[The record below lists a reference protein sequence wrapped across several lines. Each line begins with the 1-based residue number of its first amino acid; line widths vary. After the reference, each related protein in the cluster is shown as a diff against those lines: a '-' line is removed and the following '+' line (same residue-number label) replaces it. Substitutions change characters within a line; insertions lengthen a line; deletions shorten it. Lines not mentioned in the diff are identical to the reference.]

1 MPPPRFLLRSFSL
14 SPVLLFLLLAAGCG
28 QFHPKPSQEYVYVS
42 GKGGFLRDRIA
53 AVSNRVAEVS
63 NGQRLLVL
71 EHGRR
76 FLKVKT
82 EKNEIG
88 WIPEPSVI
96 SQDVYQ
102 QFETLRSDHAHDP
115 VIATAVLR
123 DESYLHAK
131 PGRQAER
138 FYLLP
143 ESDKLQLLVRASVPK
158 PVPPQAVPVAKPV
171 KAGKGVTAG
180 KPAVPEPPPPPP
192 MEDYWLIRDS
202 QGRVGWVR
210 AHAMDVDVPEEIAGL
225 AEGQRYIGAYL
236 LRTVNDPESKF
247 PNGQAPEYVTV
258 FSPYKDGLPYDFDQV
273 RVFTWNVKRHRYET
287 AYRQRKLEGYLPVTV
302 TQGTTNGQETPSFS
316 LKLASG
322 DAVTID
328 PQTGSAKAA
337 QTETQTFRLEGVQVK
352 RVEAPGKPADVAPAP
367 PPDVAPVQ
375 APPSKKTAKR
385 AGKGKIHPLRKRH
398 KQR

>member
-1 MPPPRFLLRSFSL
+1 MPPPRFLLRSFG
-14 SPVLLFLLLAAGCG
+14 LLPAFFLLLFISSCG
-28 QFHPKPSQEYVYVS
+28 QFHPKPAQEYVYVS
-42 GKGGFLRDRIA
+42 AKGGFLRDRIA

-71 EHGRR
+71 ERGRR

-82 EKNEIG
+82 DKGEIG
-88 WIPEPSVI
+88 WIAEPSVI
-96 SQDVYQ
+96 DQDIYK
-102 QFETLRSDHAHDP
+102 QFDTLRSEHEHDP
-115 VIATAVLR
+115 VIATAILR
-123 DESYLHAK
+123 DDSYLHAK
-131 PGRQAER
+131 PGRQAEH

-158 PVPPQAVPVAKPV
+158 PVPPQAVPVAKPL
-171 KAGKGVTAG
+171 ASGKSAAQPVL
-180 KPAVPEPPPPPP
+180 PPELP
-192 MEDYWLIRDS
+192 MEDYWLIRDIH
-202 QGRVGWVR
+202 GRVGWVR

-225 AEGQRYIGAYL
+225 AEGQRYIGAYR

-287 AYRQRKLEGYLPVTV
+287 AYRQRKLAGYLPVIV
-302 TQGTTNGQETPSFS
+302 TPGNENGQQGPTFS

-322 DAVTID
+322 DAVAID

-352 RVEAPGKPADVAPAP
+352 RVEAPGNAAVVASKVQETASTQP
-367 PPDVAPVQ
+367 PPL
-375 APPSKKTAKR
+375 KKVVKEKKR
-385 AGKGKIHPLRKRH
+385 PQHKHHKR
-398 KQR
+398 R